1 MARGDSN
8 HCETGLQMSDAGS
21 PAVLFDLDGTLV
33 DTNFHHAVAWQRAFA
48 DVGRHVS
55 CWRII
60 ELLGRSGDELIAE
73 SIGDELAE
81 SSGDDAKDSH
91 DRYFGEYEPVLQTT
105 AGARDLLQA
114 ITDEGWQTVLATSAG
129 EKTLKLLRRI
139 LEADDLIG
147 HVTSSA
153 DAERGKPHPDIVST
167 ALERA
172 KIGADDAIF
181 VGDAVWDMQ
190 AGKRAG
196 VPTVG
201 LLSGGA
207 SRKALLDAGAVAIY
221 DDPRDILANFSDF
234 IKLRTA
240 T

>member
-1 MARGDSN
+1 M
-8 HCETGLQMSDAGS
+8 TDAGS

-48 DVGRHVS
+48 DVGADVS

-73 SIGDELAE
+73 SIGDDLAD
-81 SSGDDAKDSH
+81 SRGDDAKDRH

-139 LEADDLIG
+139 LDADDLVG
-147 HVTSSA
+147 HITSSA
-153 DAERGKPHPDIVST
+153 DADRGKPDPDIVST

-172 KIGADDAIF
+172 EITAGDAIF

-190 AGKRAG
+190 AGARAG

-221 DDPRDILANFSDF
+221 DDPRDVLSNFSDF

-240 T
+240 TVR

>member
-1 MARGDSN
+1 MTDS
-8 HCETGLQMSDAGS
+8 GS

-48 DVGRHVS
+48 DVGRHVP

-73 SIGDELAE
+73 SIGEDLAA
-81 SSGDDAKDSH
+81 SRGDDAKEGH

-105 AGARDLLQA
+105 TGARDLLQA
-114 ITDEGWQTVLATSAG
+114 INDKGWQTVLATSAG
-129 EKTLKLLRRI
+129 EKTLKLLRRV
-139 LEADDLIG
+139 LDADDLVG
-147 HVTSSA
+147 EVTSSA
-153 DAERGKPHPDIVST
+153 DADRGKPHPDIVST

-172 KIGADDAIF
+172 EISAQDAIF
-181 VGDAVWDMQ
+181 VGDAVWDIE

-201 LLSGGA
+201 LLSGGS

-221 DDPRDILANFSDF
+221 DDPRDIVDNFRDF
-234 IKLRTA
+234 IELREA

>member
-1 MARGDSN
+1 M
-8 HCETGLQMSDAGS
+8 TDAGS

-48 DVGRHVS
+48 DVGADVS

-73 SIGDELAE
+73 SIGDDLAD
-81 SSGDDAKDSH
+81 SRGDDAKDRH
-91 DRYFGEYEPVLQTT
+91 DRYFGEYEPVLQRTP
-105 AGARDLLQA
+105 GARDLLQA

-129 EKTLKLLRRI
+129 ETTLKLLRRI
-139 LEADDLIG
+139 LDADDLVG
-147 HVTSSA
+147 HITSSA
-153 DAERGKPHPDIVST
+153 DADRSKPDPDIVST

-172 KIGADDAIF
+172 EITAGDAIF

-190 AGKRAG
+190 AGARAG

-221 DDPRDILANFSDF
+221 DDPRDILSNFSDF

-240 T
+240 TLR